1 MSQGSFGTAQVQAL
15 VGLLIL
21 VVIFVWAKHH
31 PGRVIIPNVDGDR
44 LLPYRYGTYCGWV
57 AILSGLFVALG
68 IAVAVRESDW
78 AQVWFSVLRGSLAL
92 VAGVGLLKLRRFG
105 VITFFM
111 FCILRLIFKMA
122 ELQGGG
128 WEVGFFVAVSLGA
141 FFLPNVIYFKKRW
154 RGLK

>member
-15 VGLLIL
+15 VGLVIL
-21 VVIFVWAKHH
+21 AVIFVWAKHH
-31 PGRVIIPNVDGDR
+31 PGRVIIQKVNGDR
-44 LLPYRYGTYCGWV
+44 ILPYRYGTYCGWV

-68 IAVAVRESDW
+68 VAVAVRESDW
-78 AQVWFSVLRGSLAL
+78 PQVWFSVLLGTLAL

-105 VITFFM
+105 VIAFFM
-111 FCILRLIFKMA
+111 FCILRLILKTA

-128 WEVGFFVAVSLGA
+128 WKVGFFVAASLGA
-141 FFLPNVIYFKKRW
+141 FILPNVIYFKNRW